1 MKKLLFTLL
10 ISASLLTYAKASET
24 NNYAI
29 NDQQVE
35 QLFANSTEVNY
46 TQLNENMLTTNSNFN
61 LAENKMAHLKSDKDG
76 LTAFLLCTFLGSLGV
91 HRMYLGTATFT
102 WIGYILTCGGCGIV
116 SFVDWIE
123 LIVNMKNVDKYVDN
137 SKFFM
142 W

>member
-46 TQLNENMLTTNSNFN
+46 TQLN
-61 LAENKMAHLKSDKDG
+61 
-76 LTAFLLCTFLGSLGV
+76 
-91 HRMYLGTATFT
+91 
-102 WIGYILTCGGCGIV
+102 
-116 SFVDWIE
+116 
-123 LIVNMKNVDKYVDN
+123 
-137 SKFFM
+137 
-142 W
+142 